1 MERILLFFGA
11 GSERQP
17 VIDAL
22 SVAFEVLCADGAP
35 ALQLPFDLCLV
46 DMHVLD
52 EHGEAIAQRRRE
64 ESPAHL
70 PVLLVAWREDVERV
84 RPHLQAS
91 IDDVLWLPIEPLV
104 LQARTRSLLR
114 ARAAER
120 ALEQRV
126 AQRTEQLEHSQGRL
140 RMLLEAIRALAAA
153 RTREAVLAAVRPAAR
168 QLAGADGATFVLR
181 DGDQCWYVDEDAIGP
196 LWKGERFPMDACVSG
211 WAMRHREPAVIED
224 MRTDDRVPVALYEKT
239 FVRGLVLVPIDL
251 REPVGA
257 IGNYW
262 AKPHRA
268 TEQEIELL
276 QSLADAVAIA
286 LRNVRTWARLQQQVA
301 QRTAQLRA
309 AKLQAED
316 ASKMKSAFLTIM
328 SHELRTPMNSIVGFT
343 SVMMRGLSGP
353 VTDEQRRQ
361 LEIVRTAGRRML
373 AQINDLLDLSRIE
386 AGQMVLRQE
395 AYDLEDELR
404 QVVGIGK
411 PLAQNKGLELTL
423 AIDPR
428 LASGRGRLV
437 GDPARV
443 QQVVLNL
450 LSNAVKFTDAGGIA
464 VRAEVL
470 EDAGMVRIEV
480 EDTGIGIGEDDL
492 HHLFLPFSQVDPTQ
506 RAGRGGSGLGLAIS
520 RGLAGAMGGRISVR
534 SAPGRGSVFALEM
547 PGVVP
552 TPVEADAGAGERED
566 SQ

>member
-11 GSERQP
+11 GSEPQP
-17 VIDAL
+17 AIDAL
-22 SVAFEVLCADGAP
+22 SGTCEMLCAEGAHG
-35 ALQLPFDLCLV
+35 LQVPFDLCIV
-46 DMHVLD
+46 DMKVLD
-52 EHGEAIAQRRRE
+52 AHAQTIADRRRE

-84 RPHLQAS
+84 RPHLHS
-91 IDDVLWLPIEPLV
+91 NVDDVLWLPVEPLV
-104 LQARTRSLLR
+104 LQARARSLLR

-120 ALEQRV
+120 ELESRV
-126 AQRTEQLEHSQGRL
+126 AQRTQQLEHSQGQL

-153 RTREAVLAAVRPAAR
+153 RSREAVLAAVRPAAR
-168 QLAGADGATFVLR
+168 GLAGADGATFVLR

-211 WAMRHREPAVIED
+211 WAMRHRKPAVIED
-224 MRTDDRVPVALYEKT
+224 MRSDDRVPVALYEKT

-262 AKPHRA
+262 AQPHRA
-268 TEQEIELL
+268 TAQEIELL
-276 QSLADAVAIA
+276 QSLADAAAIA

-316 ASKMKSAFLTIM
+316 ANRMKSAFLTTM

-343 SVMMRGLSGP
+343 SVMLRGLSGP
-353 VTDEQRRQ
+353 VTDEQSRQ

-386 AGQMVLRQE
+386 AGLMVLRQE
-395 AYDLEDELR
+395 AYDLEAELR
-404 QVVGIGK
+404 QAVSIGK

-423 AIDPR
+423 TIDPH
-428 LASGRGRLV
+428 LASGQGRLV

-443 QQVVLNL
+443 QQIMLNL
-450 LSNAVKFTDAGGIA
+450 LSNAVKFTDAGGIT
-464 VRAEVL
+464 VRAEPQGETGV
-470 EDAGMVRIEV
+470 VRIEV
-480 EDTGIGIGEDDL
+480 EDTGVGIGEKDL
-492 HHLFLPFSQVDPTQ
+492 HQLFRPFSQLAPTQ
-506 RAGRGGSGLGLAIS
+506 RAGREGSGLGLAIS
-520 RGLAGAMGGRISVR
+520 HGLAGAMGGRISVH
-534 SAPGRGSVFALEM
+534 SVPGRGSVFALEL
-547 PGVVP
+547 PGVVRP
-552 TPVEADAGAGERED
+552 DHVSGAAWGEQGDGR
-566 SQ
+566 